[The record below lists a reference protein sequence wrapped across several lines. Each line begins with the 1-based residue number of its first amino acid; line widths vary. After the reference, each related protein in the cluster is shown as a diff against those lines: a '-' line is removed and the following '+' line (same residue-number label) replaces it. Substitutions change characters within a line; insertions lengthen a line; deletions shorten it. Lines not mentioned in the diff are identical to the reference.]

1 VAPHLSAHL
10 SVSVVTYAPDLKV
23 LRETLQSLSR
33 SMDVARAAGSLAKAD
48 VAVIDN
54 GPGSEWTAHLQEIAA
69 HFQARLITGQGN
81 VGYGRGHNIALLASA
96 AEFHLVLNPDVIVD
110 EHAIDEALRFMQAH
124 SQVVILAPALRAAG
138 GSLQHLCKRYPSI
151 LDLALRGFAPAWLK
165 RQFAGRLA
173 RYEMRDLAIDKPAL
187 GVPVLS
193 GSFMFCRRGPIAA
206 IGGFADDFF
215 VYFEDFDLSLRAA
228 RTGALAFV
236 PRVTIMHFGGNAARK
251 GWRHILLFARGA
263 VVFFNRNGWRWW

>member
-1 VAPHLSAHL
+1 MAPDLSARL
-10 SVSVVTYAPDLKV
+10 SVSVVTYAPDLAV
-23 LRETLQSLSR
+23 LRETLQSLFR
-33 SMDVARAAGSLAKAD
+33 ALDAARTAGSLAAAD

-54 GPGSEWTAHLQEIAA
+54 GPGSGWAGHLESMASE
-69 HFQARLITGQGN
+69 FNARLISGHGN
-81 VGYGRGHNIALLASA
+81 VGYGRGHNIALLASD

-124 SQVVILAPALRAAG
+124 QPVVILAPAVREAG
-138 GSLQHLCKRYPSI
+138 GGLQHLCKRYPSI

-165 RQFAGRLA
+165 RWFGGRLA

-187 GVPVLS
+187 GVPLLS
-193 GSFMFCRRGPIAA
+193 GSFMFCRRQPVAA

-228 RTGALAFV
+228 RVGTLAFV
-236 PRVTIMHFGGNAARK
+236 PQVKITHFGGNTARK

-263 VVFFNRNGWRWW
+263 AVFFKRNGWRWW